1 MNTSTLTTAVYSGCT
16 QDKSYK
22 TREHTYNMED
32 SKSLNIGECEE
43 PQELTG
49 ILDFS
54 GEFIPENLEK
64 GYDYD

>member
-1 MNTSTLTTAVYSGCT
+1 
-16 QDKSYK
+16 
-22 TREHTYNMED
+22 MED
-32 SKSLNIGECEE
+32 SEILNIWEYEE

-54 GEFIPENLEK
+54 GEFISEQWEA